1 MLVEGL
7 AFKSQSL
14 LCLGKIFNDL
24 GRSPVSVVVDGAGE
38 LNSKHADL
46 FYANRRTTKDA
57 TAAGQQWMNSRVERR
72 HAVINQMTAASLR
85 HAGAVTAFWWFCLQH
100 MVFICNLLLLA
111 RDPKTRQ
118 ALDKTVWE
126 AHFGVRPNLRDYLI
140 APWGCMCYLVLT
152 PDQRQARGADN
163 AFGIRAIGGIYL
175 GVVCNPRTP
184 YVQHLMTDGKTIFT
198 SPNNIRCVGD
208 AFPFKWQRGRDIQLN
223 LDGPPTDDETTQPAS
238 AMHAMPAPRALSA
251 YNVRKRSVS
260 TNFRPSTFLLS
271 KEINAEMPGN
281 IQIMSASACTQG
293 NDRFSGKFRPLLV
306 RKTPIFNVFP
316 LALTIAS
323 KNCQMM
329 MRTLHLMIRQISF
342 LRLPHPICPW
352 SSHTTAPA
360 IT

>member
-1 MLVEGL
+1 MQRLYVDLCGKFATSSVYHNFSYYLHAVTEYGYMLVEGL

-24 GRSPVSVVVDGAGE
+24 GRSPVSVVVYGAGE

-126 AHFGVRPNLRDYLI
+126 AHFGVRQNLRDYLI

-184 YVQHLMTDGKTIFT
+184 YVQHLMTEDH
-198 SPNNIRCVGD
+198 
-208 AFPFKWQRGRDIQLN
+208 L
-223 LDGPPTDDETTQPAS
+223 
-238 AMHAMPAPRALSA
+238 
-251 YNVRKRSVS
+251 Y
-260 TNFRPSTFLLS
+260 
-271 KEINAEMPGN
+271 
-281 IQIMSASACTQG
+281 
-293 NDRFSGKFRPLLV
+293 
-306 RKTPIFNVFP
+306 
-316 LALTIAS
+316 LTE
-323 KNCQMM
+323 
-329 MRTLHLMIRQISF
+329 
-342 LRLPHPICPW
+342 
-352 SSHTTAPA
+352 
-360 IT
+360 